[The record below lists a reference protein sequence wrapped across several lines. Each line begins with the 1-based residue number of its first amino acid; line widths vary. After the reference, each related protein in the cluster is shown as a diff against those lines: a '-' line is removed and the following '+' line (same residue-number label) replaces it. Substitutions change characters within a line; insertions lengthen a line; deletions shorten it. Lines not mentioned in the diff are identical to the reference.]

1 MENTFHQKL
10 QEEIDDYVAL
20 VYSVTKKFPKDEI
33 YGLTSQFRRA
43 SLSVALNYIEG
54 FARQRKTVDKLFLEI
69 AYGSLKESKY
79 LVDFSLTQGYL
90 DKKDHFILAEGAD
103 KIGAM
108 LYGIIKKI

>member
-10 QEEIDDYVAL
+10 QKEIDGYVAL
-20 VYSVTKKFPKDEI
+20 VYDATKKFPKDEI

-43 SLSVALNYIEG
+43 SLSVALNYVEG

-79 LVDFSLTQGYL
+79 LVDFSFSQGYL
-90 DKKDHFILAEGAD
+90 DKDNHSVLVSNAD